1 MKITINA
8 MNLDSN
14 LETTTLNPNRVKDRK
29 KALRITDTD
38 DVQLRLKQCCTLGT
52 TRGHSSL

>member
-1 MKITINA
+1 MKIIINA

-38 DVQLRLKQCCTLGT
+38 DVQ
-52 TRGHSSL
+52 